1 MIGGRLMKTLC
12 IGLFAVILAGCNAM
26 PPQPMSHSPGF
37 TPVVP
42 PSRDALAAPTG
53 AIYNSRLG
61 DNLFGRGRNYQV
73 GDVITVILDEES
85 SGSRNS
91 EMEASRKSSNN
102 MVPNA
107 LNSRVNRLLGQGLNL
122 RNTEL
127 STSGGGEVT
136 QGAKLTGAVGVTVVE
151 VQSNGNLVVRGEKQL
166 ALNEGTEV
174 IQVAG
179 IIRPDDI
186 TSNNVVHSRRLAN
199 AQIAYR
205 GTGDLATT
213 SKPGWGMSLLLK
225 LLPF

>member
-1 MIGGRLMKTLC
+1 MKAVSLLLC
-12 IGLFAVILAGCNAM
+12 AVALAGCNAM
-26 PPQPMSHSPGF
+26 PPQPMTHSPGF

-42 PSRDALAAPTG
+42 PARVVSAAPTG
-53 AIYNSRLG
+53 AIYNSKLG
-61 DNLFGRGRNYQV
+61 DSLFGRGRNYQV

-91 EMEASRKSSNN
+91 EMEAGRKSSNN

-107 LNSRVNRLLGQGLNL
+107 LNNRVSRMLGGGIDL

-166 ALNEGTEV
+166 ALNEGTEF

>member
-1 MIGGRLMKTLC
+1 MKNLPLLL
-12 IGLFAVILAGCNAM
+12 IALLLAGCNTL
-26 PPQPMSHSPGF
+26 PPQPLTHSPGF

-42 PSRDALAAPTG
+42 VVRENRAAPTG
-53 AIYNSRLG
+53 AIYSSVVG
-61 DNLFGRGRNYQV
+61 DNLFGRGRNHQV
-73 GDVITVILDEES
+73 GDVITVILDEDS
-85 SGSRNS
+85 FGSRNS

-107 LNSRVNRLLGQGLNL
+107 LNNRVNRLLGGGIDL
-122 RNTEL
+122 RDTSM

-136 QGAKLTGAVGVTVVE
+136 QGAKLTGAVGVAVVE
-151 VQSNGNLVVRGEKQL
+151 VQTNGNLVVRGEKQL

-179 IIRPDDI
+179 VIRPEDVAP
-186 TSNNVVHSRRLAN
+186 NNTVHSRRLAN
-199 AQIAYR
+199 AQISYR

-213 SKPGWGMSLLLK
+213 SKPAWGMSLLLK

>member
-151 VQSNGNLVVRGEKQL
+151 VQTNGNLVVRGEKQL

>member
-1 MIGGRLMKTLC
+1 MKTLC

-151 VQSNGNLVVRGEKQL
+151 VQTNGNLVVRGEKQL

>member
-1 MIGGRLMKTLC
+1 VIGGRLMKTLC

-151 VQSNGNLVVRGEKQL
+151 VQTNGNLVVRGEKQL

>member
-1 MIGGRLMKTLC
+1 MKTLC